1 MNGIDIQY
9 SPWDLYGIG
18 ATPDFFASGGDL
30 MSLPYVQGAQARQEQ
45 NMNIWDAI
53 AKVGSVAVNN
63 LLAPTP
69 QVTLPPQQQQLGQQ
83 VESILR
89 DFGVAVPFQTTSPIL
104 ANALPARCATT
115 AGMSGLPCVVH
126 QGGPYKG
133 QLVKSNRR
141 RKVKL
146 MPDGQGG
153 FTPVICCTPRR
164 MNPLNPRA
172 LRRAAVRL
180 GRFQHIAHTI
190 EKMVARAVKPR
201 GRSST
206 RRYVSN
212 TRSSRCL
219 PTRCG

>member
-1 MNGIDIQY
+1 MNGIDPWQLFGFGV
-9 SPWDLYGIG
+9 SPM
-18 ATPDFFASGGDL
+18 TPTSDIASIINNLGVVG
-30 MSLPYVQGAQARQEQ
+30 SAPVNQT
-45 NMNIWDAI
+45 NIWDAI
-53 AKVGSVAVNN
+53 AKVGSAAVSTFLTPSPQVANGPFDPRNN
-63 LLAPTP
+63 LPGIVGDIQRMLSPAEI
-69 QVTLPPQQQQLGQQ
+69 Q
-83 VESILR
+83 
-89 DFGVAVPFQTTSPIL
+89 PIL

-115 AGMSGLPCVVH
+115 AGMAGLPCVVH

-133 QLVKSNRR
+133 KLVKSNRR

-146 MPDGQGG
+146 VPDGQGS

-201 GRSST
+201 GR
-206 RRYVSN
+206 
-212 TRSSRCL
+212 RSSPKGYVRSSVRHC
-219 PTRCG
+219 PPMRCG